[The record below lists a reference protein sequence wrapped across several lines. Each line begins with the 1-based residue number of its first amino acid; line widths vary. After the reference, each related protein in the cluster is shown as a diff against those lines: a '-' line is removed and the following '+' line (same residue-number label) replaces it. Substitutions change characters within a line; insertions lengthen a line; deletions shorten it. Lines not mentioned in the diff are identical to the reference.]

1 MSEIDVTPIKQKEME
16 ALQERTVADVVTENI
31 KAAHVFKKYGI
42 DFCCGGGVSIKR
54 ACEKANV
61 DPAILEA
68 ELLNLQNV
76 QDRATNYNA
85 WQLDFLADH
94 IVNVHHSYVEESSP
108 LLLQYA
114 KRVNHVH
121 GHHYTELA
129 EIERLVI
136 EVVQEMAAHQRKEEL
151 ILFPFIKRLV
161 KAEKENSE
169 KPQSHFGSVENPI
182 KMMEADHD
190 EAGELMRK
198 ISELSNGFTPPQG
211 ACNTYRAFFSKLEE
225 FEEDLH
231 HHIHLENNILF
242 PKALML
248 ERSLS

>member
-242 PKALML
+242 PKALKL